1 LIDFLT
7 FKTFITPKV
16 LIVFYYLGAVILPI
30 IVYKFRN
37 NIFAK
42 FGIKKPI
49 LNRNLKIFLFLIFV
63 FAELIWRMM
72 FEFMVG
78 YFDIHNALLLI
89 QNSGLRS
96 F

>member
-16 LIVFYYLGAVILPI
+16 LIVFYYLGAVFMPI
-30 IVYKFRN
+30 IVYKFRD

-42 FGIKKPI
+42 LGISKPK
-49 LNRNLKIFLFLIFV
+49 LNRNLKLFLFIIFI

-89 QNSGLRS
+89 QNGGLRS